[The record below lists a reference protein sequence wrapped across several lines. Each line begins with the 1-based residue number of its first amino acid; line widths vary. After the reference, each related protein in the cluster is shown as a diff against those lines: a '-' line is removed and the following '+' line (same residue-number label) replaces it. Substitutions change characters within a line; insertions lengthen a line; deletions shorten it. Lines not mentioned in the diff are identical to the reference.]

1 MKNKTALVKNSVALL
16 ALVLVFVAAGLINRL
31 AMRGGD
37 QLSIVPV
44 AGDVEEIG
52 AGGAED

>member
-31 AMRGGD
+31 APRGGD
-37 QLSIVPV
+37 QPGIGFGVR
-44 AGDVEEIG
+44 GVEEVG
-52 AGGAED
+52 AGEAED